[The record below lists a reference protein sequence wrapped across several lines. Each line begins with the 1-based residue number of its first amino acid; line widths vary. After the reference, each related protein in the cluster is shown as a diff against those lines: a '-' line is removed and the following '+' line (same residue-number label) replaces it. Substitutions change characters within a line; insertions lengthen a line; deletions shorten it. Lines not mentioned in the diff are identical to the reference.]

1 MNFSASTYQ
10 NEFLPAD
17 ATEVHAVITVA
28 ATDGGGASAT
38 VAAEKA
44 VVLIVDTSGSMGQPG
59 TKIRA
64 ARQAVAASVEEL
76 PDGTWFAVIAGT
88 QEAECVYPPTFGTGE
103 PPALARADART
114 RAEAAEVGRQLRPE
128 GGTAISTW
136 LDLARDVFA
145 GQPDAIRLAYL
156 LTDGRNE
163 SEPHENLEAA
173 LRRCTD
179 VFQCDAR
186 GVGSDWNVAELR
198 LITSTLLGEVDII
211 ADPAEMD
218 EDFRT
223 FLERALGKAVAD
235 VRLRIWAPQGS
246 TVKFLRQVAP
256 TIDDLT
262 AKATPV
268 NPLTGD
274 FPTGSWGGDE
284 SRDYH
289 LCVSVPPGKVGDE
302 KLAARVS
309 LVVDGQPVSQALV
322 KAIWTD
328 DEALS
333 ARISPQVAH
342 YTGQAELAA
351 AIQEGLEARKA
362 GDVDTATVKLGRAVQ
377 LAHESGNEGTV
388 KLLQKVVDVDDA
400 ASGTVRL
407 KRGVAATDEMALD
420 TRSTR
425 TVRVTA
431 KPVASPTSG
440 GAAPATPTPPAPPT
454 GA

>member
-17 ATEVHAVITVA
+17 TTEVHAVVTVTSSGGDGTAAPA
-28 ATDGGGASAT
+28 ATP
-38 VAAEKA
+38 EKA
-44 VVLIVDTSGSMGQPG
+44 VVLIVDTSGSMGQPN

-64 ARQAVAASVEEL
+64 ARHALAASLEEL
-76 PDGTWFAVIAGT
+76 PDGTWFAVISGSH
-88 QEAECVYPPTFGTGE
+88 EAMCVYPPTFATGE
-103 PPALARADART
+103 PPSLARADART
-114 RAEAAEVGRQLRPE
+114 RAEAVEIAKQLRPE

-136 LDLARDVFA
+136 LDMARDVFA
-145 GQPDAIRLAYL
+145 GHPEAIKLAYL

-163 SEPHENLEAA
+163 SEPHQNLEAA
-173 LRRCTD
+173 LRRCEG

-186 GVGSDWNVAELR
+186 GVGSDWAVAELR
-198 LITSTLLGEVDII
+198 LITSALLGEVDII
-211 ADPAEMD
+211 SEPDLMD
-218 EDFRT
+218 DDFRA

-246 TVKFLRQVAP
+246 NIKFLRQVAP
-256 TIDDLT
+256 AIDDLT
-262 AKATPV
+262 AKAAPV

-274 FPTGSWGGDE
+274 FPTGAWGGEE

-289 LCVSVPPGKVGDE
+289 LCVNVPPGKVGDE

-309 LVVDGQPVSQALV
+309 LVVDGQPVSQTLV

-328 DEALS
+328 DHALS

-342 YTGQAELAA
+342 YTGQAELAS
-351 AIQEGLEARKA
+351 AIHEGLEARKA
-362 GDVDTATVKLGRAVQ
+362 GDDDTATVRLGRAVQ

-388 KLLQKVVDVDDA
+388 KLLQKVVEVDDPA
-400 ASGTVRL
+400 TGTVRL
-407 KRGVAATDEMALD
+407 KRGVAAVDEMALD

-431 KPVASPTSG
+431 KPADPAAPPVPPTS
-440 GAAPATPTPPAPPT
+440 T

>member
-10 NEFLPAD
+10 NEFLPSD
-17 ATEVHAVITVA
+17 ATEVHAVVTVT
-28 ATDGGGASAT
+28 ATNGEATAST
-38 VAAEKA
+38 SPEKA
-44 VVLIVDTSGSMGQPG
+44 VVLIVDTSGSMGQPS

-64 ARQAVAASVEEL
+64 ARQALAASVEEL
-76 PDGTWFAVIAGT
+76 PDGTWFAVISGSH
-88 QEAECVYPPTFGTGE
+88 EAMCVYPPTYATGE
-103 PPALARADART
+103 PPSLVRADAMT
-114 RAEAAEVGRQLRPE
+114 RAEAGAVARQLRPE
-128 GGTAISTW
+128 GGTAIGTW
-136 LDLARDVFA
+136 LDMARDVFA
-145 GQPDAIRLAYL
+145 GHPDAIKLAYL

-163 SEPHENLEAA
+163 SEPHRNLEAA
-173 LRRCTD
+173 LQRCTG

-186 GVGSDWNVAELR
+186 GVGSDWEVSELR
-198 LITSTLLGEVDII
+198 LVTSTLLGEVDII
-211 ADPAEMD
+211 ADPDEMD
-218 EDFRT
+218 DDFRA

-246 TVKFLRQVAP
+246 TIKFVRQVAP

-274 FPTGSWGGDE
+274 FPTGAWAGDE

-289 LCVSVPPGKVGDE
+289 LCVNVPVGKVGDE

-309 LVVDGQPVSQALV
+309 LVVDDQPVSQALV

-328 DEALS
+328 DHALT

-342 YTGQAELAA
+342 YTGQAELAS
-351 AIQEGLEARKA
+351 AIHEGLEARKQ
-362 GDVDTATVKLGRAVQ
+362 GDNDTATVRLGRAVQ

-388 KLLQKVVDVDDA
+388 KLLQKVVEVDDPA
-400 ASGTVRL
+400 TGTVRL
-407 KRGVAATDEMALD
+407 KRGVAAVDEMALD

-431 KPVASPTSG
+431 KP
-440 GAAPATPTPPAPPT
+440 AAPSDPATPAP
-454 GA
+454 GSEA

>member
-1 MNFSASTYQ
+1 VNFSASTYQ

-17 ATEVHAVITVA
+17 ATEVHAVVTVTSSGGDGTAAPA
-28 ATDGGGASAT
+28 ATPD
-38 VAAEKA
+38 KA
-44 VVLIVDTSGSMGQPG
+44 VVLIVDTSGSMGQPS

-64 ARQAVAASVEEL
+64 ARSAVAASVEEL
-76 PDGTWFAVIAGT
+76 PDGTWFAVISGSH
-88 QEAECVYPPTFGTGE
+88 EAMCVYPPTYATGE
-103 PPALARADART
+103 PPSLARADGRT
-114 RAEAAEVGRQLRPE
+114 RAEAVDIAKQLRPE

-136 LDLARDVFA
+136 LDMARDVFA
-145 GQPDAIRLAYL
+145 GHPEAIKLAYL

-173 LRRCTD
+173 LRRCEG

-186 GVGSDWNVAELR
+186 GVGSDWEVAELR
-198 LITSTLLGEVDII
+198 LITSALLGEVDII
-211 ADPAEMD
+211 AEPELMD
-218 EDFRT
+218 DDFRA
-223 FLERALGKAVAD
+223 FLEGALGKAVAD

-246 TVKFLRQVAP
+246 TIKFLRQVAP
-256 TIDDLT
+256 AIDDLT
-262 AKATPV
+262 AKAAPV

-274 FPTGSWGGDE
+274 FPTGAWGGEE

-289 LCVSVPPGKVGDE
+289 LCVNVPPGNVGDE

-309 LVVDGQPVSQALV
+309 LVVDGQPVSQTLV

-328 DEALS
+328 DHALT

-342 YTGQAELAA
+342 YTGQAELAS
-351 AIQEGLEARKA
+351 AIAEGLEARKA
-362 GDVDTATVKLGRAVQ
+362 GDDDTATVKLGRAVQ

-388 KLLQKVVDVDDA
+388 KLLQKVVEVDDPA
-400 ASGTVRL
+400 TGTVRL
-407 KRGVAATDEMALD
+407 KRGVAAVDEMALD

-431 KPVASPTSG
+431 KPAD
-440 GAAPATPTPPAPPT
+440 PAAPPT
-454 GA
+454 TPGA

>member
-10 NEFLPAD
+10 NEYLPAD
-17 ATEVHAVITVA
+17 ATEVHAVVTVTASGGDGQAAPA
-28 ATDGGGASAT
+28 ATPD
-38 VAAEKA
+38 KA
-44 VVLIVDTSGSMGQPG
+44 VVLIIDTSGSMGQPS

-64 ARQAVAASVEEL
+64 ARHALATSIEEL
-76 PDGTWFAVIAGT
+76 PDGTWFAVIAGNH
-88 QEAECVYPPTFGTGE
+88 EAHCMYPPTFATGE
-103 PPALARADART
+103 PPALAKADART
-114 RAEAAEVGRQLRPE
+114 RAEAVEVAKNLRPE

-136 LDLARDVFA
+136 LDLARDVFS
-145 GQPDAIRLAYL
+145 GHQGAIKLAYL

-163 SEPHENLEAA
+163 SEPRENLEAA
-173 LRRCTD
+173 LRRCAE

-186 GVGSDWNVAELR
+186 GVGSDWEVAELR
-198 LITSTLLGEVDII
+198 LITSALLGKVDII
-211 ADPAEMD
+211 AEPELMD
-218 EDFRT
+218 DDFRD
-223 FLERALGKAVAD
+223 FLAQALGKAVAD

-246 TVKFLRQVAP
+246 TIKFLRQVAP
-256 TIDDLT
+256 SIEDLT
-262 AKATPV
+262 AMATPV

-274 FPTGSWGGDE
+274 FPTGAWGGDE

-289 LCVSVPPGKVGDE
+289 LCVNVPPGKVGDE

-309 LVVDGQPVSQALV
+309 LVVDGQPISQALV

-328 DEALS
+328 DHALT

-351 AIQEGLEARKA
+351 AIHDGLEARKA
-362 GDVDTATVKLGRAVQ
+362 GDDDTATVKLGRAVQ

-388 KLLQKVVDVDDA
+388 KLLQKVVEVDDPA
-400 ASGTVRL
+400 TGTVRL
-407 KRGVAATDEMALD
+407 KRGVTAVDEMALD

-431 KPVASPTSG
+431 KPA
-440 GAAPATPTPPAPPT
+440 GA
-454 GA
+454 

>member
-17 ATEVHAVITVA
+17 ATEVHAVVTVTA
-28 ATDGGGASAT
+28 EGGDGAPATAP
-38 VAAEKA
+38 EKA

-64 ARQAVAASVEEL
+64 ARQAIAASVEEL
-76 PDGTWFAVIAGT
+76 PDGTWFAVIAGS
-88 QEAECVYPPTFGTGE
+88 QEAMCVYPPTFATGE
-103 PPALARADART
+103 PPSLARADGAT
-114 RAEAAEVGRQLRPE
+114 RAEAVEIARQLQPE

-136 LDLARDVFA
+136 LDMARDVFA
-145 GQPDAIRLAYL
+145 GHPDAISLAYL

-173 LRRCTD
+173 LQRCTG

-186 GVGSDWNVAELR
+186 GVGSDWKVAELR
-198 LITSTLLGEVDII
+198 LITSALLGEVDII
-211 ADPAEMD
+211 ADPDEMD
-218 EDFRT
+218 DDFRA

-246 TVKFLRQVAP
+246 TIKFLRQVAP
-256 TIDDLT
+256 TIDDLS

-274 FPTGSWGGDE
+274 FPTGAWAGDE

-289 LCVSVPPGKVGDE
+289 LCVNVPPGKVGDE

-351 AIQEGLEARKA
+351 AIQEGLEARKE
-362 GDVDTATVKLGRAVQ
+362 GDIDTATVKLGRAVQ

-400 ASGTVRL
+400 ATGTVRL
-407 KRGVAATDEMALD
+407 KRGVAAVDEMALD

-431 KPVASPTSG
+431 KP
-440 GAAPATPTPPAPPT
+440 ATPPPPAPPVPPT

>member
-17 ATEVHAVITVA
+17 ATEVHAVVTVTSSNGEA
-28 ATDGGGASAT
+28 APAT
-38 VAAEKA
+38 APEKA
-44 VVLIVDTSGSMGQPG
+44 VVLIVDTSGSMGQPS

-64 ARQAVAASVEEL
+64 ARQALAAAVEEL
-76 PDGTWFAVIAGT
+76 PDGTWFAVISGNH
-88 QEAECVYPPTFGTGE
+88 EALCVYPPTFATGR
-103 PPALARADART
+103 PPSLVRADPAT
-114 RAEAAEVGRQLRPE
+114 RAEAAEVARQLRPE
-128 GGTAISTW
+128 GGTAIGTW

-145 GQPDAIRLAYL
+145 GHPEAIRLAYL

-173 LRRCTD
+173 LRRCTG

-186 GVGSDWNVAELR
+186 GVGSDWEVAELR
-198 LITSTLLGEVDII
+198 LVTSTLLGEVDII
-211 ADPAEMD
+211 AEPEEMD
-218 EDFRT
+218 DDFRA

-235 VRLRIWAPQGS
+235 VKLRVWAPQGS
-246 TVKFLRQVAP
+246 SIKFLRQVAP

-274 FPTGSWGGDE
+274 FPTGAWAGDE

-289 LCVSVPPGKVGDE
+289 LCVNVPPGQVGDE

-309 LVVDGQPVSQALV
+309 LVVDDQPVSQALV

-342 YTGQAELAA
+342 YTGQAELAV
-351 AIQEGLEARKA
+351 AIHEGLEARKE
-362 GDVDTATVKLGRAVQ
+362 GDIDTATVRLGRAVQ

-388 KLLQKVVDVDDA
+388 KLLQKVVEVDDPA
-400 ASGTVRL
+400 TGTVRL
-407 KRGVAATDEMALD
+407 KRGVAAVDEMALD

-431 KPVASPTSG
+431 KPQEPSEA
-440 GAAPATPTPPAPPT
+440 TPPAPAP
-454 GA
+454 GPEA

>member
-17 ATEVHAVITVA
+17 TTEVHAVVTVSV
-28 ATDGGGASAT
+28 TGGGEGAGAPGT
-38 VAAEKA
+38 APDKA
-44 VVLIVDTSGSMGQPG
+44 VVLIVDTSGSMGMPS

-64 ARQAVAASVEEL
+64 ARQAVAASVEAL
-76 PDGTWFAVIAGT
+76 PDGTWFAVISGSH
-88 QEAECVYPPTFGTGE
+88 EAVCIYPPAGAGGG
-103 PPALARADART
+103 PPALVRADART
-114 RAEAAEVGRQLRPE
+114 RAEAAEVARHLRPE
-128 GGTAISTW
+128 GGTAIGTW
-136 LDLARDVFA
+136 LDLARDVFT
-145 GQPDAIRLAYL
+145 GHPEAIRLAYL

-163 SEPHENLEAA
+163 TETRQRLEAA
-173 LRRCTD
+173 LQRCTE

-186 GVGSDWNVAELR
+186 GVGSDWVVDELR

-211 ADPAEMD
+211 ADPDGMD
-218 EDFRT
+218 DDFRA
-223 FLERALGKAVAD
+223 FLERAMGKAVAD

-246 TVKFLRQVAP
+246 TIKFLRQVAP
-256 TIDDLT
+256 AIDDLT

-274 FPTGSWGGDE
+274 FPTGSWGGEE

-289 LCVSVPPGKVGDE
+289 LCVSVPPGRVGDE

-328 DEALS
+328 DHALS

-342 YTGQAELAA
+342 YTGQAELASV
-351 AIQEGLEARKA
+351 IHDGLEARKE
-362 GDVDTATVKLGRAVQ
+362 GDEDTATVKLGRAVQ

-388 KLLQKVVDVDDA
+388 RLLQKVVEVDDA
-400 ASGTVRL
+400 ATGTVRL
-407 KRGVAATDEMALD
+407 KRGVAAVDEMALD

-431 KPVASPTSG
+431 KPPM
-440 GAAPATPTPPAPPT
+440 PAEPEA
-454 GA
+454 

>member
-10 NEFLPAD
+10 NEYLPAD
-17 ATEVHAVITVA
+17 ATEVHAVVTV
-28 ATDGGGASAT
+28 TSTNGGGGPAPAT
-38 VAAEKA
+38 APEKA
-44 VVLIVDTSGSMGQPG
+44 VVLIVDTSGSMGQPS

-64 ARQAVAASVEEL
+64 ARQALAAALDEL
-76 PDGTWFAVIAGT
+76 PDGTWFAVISGSH
-88 QEAECVYPPTFGTGE
+88 EAMCMYPPTFATGR
-103 PPALARADART
+103 PPALARADANT
-114 RAEAAEVGRQLRPE
+114 RAEAGEIAKQLQPE

-136 LDLARDVFA
+136 LDMARDVFA
-145 GQPDAIRLAYL
+145 GHPNAIKLAYL

-173 LRRCTD
+173 LRRCAE

-186 GVGSDWNVAELR
+186 GVGSDWEVAELR
-198 LITSTLLGEVDII
+198 LITSALLGEVDII
-211 ADPAEMD
+211 AEPDQMD
-218 EDFRT
+218 DDFRA

-235 VRLRIWAPQGS
+235 VRLRVWAPQGS
-246 TVKFLRQVAP
+246 SIKFMRQVAP
-256 TIDDLT
+256 SIEDLT

-274 FPTGSWGGDE
+274 FPTGAWAGNE

-289 LCVSVPPGKVGDE
+289 LCVNVPPGNVGDE

-328 DEALS
+328 DHALT

-342 YTGQAELAA
+342 YTGQAELAS
-351 AIQEGLEARKA
+351 AIHDGLEARKA
-362 GDVDTATVKLGRAVQ
+362 GDDDTATVKLGRAVQ

-388 KLLQKVVDVDDA
+388 KLLQKVVEVDDPA
-400 ASGTVRL
+400 TGTVRL
-407 KRGVAATDEMALD
+407 KRGVAAVDEMALD

-431 KPVASPTSG
+431 KPADPA
-440 GAAPATPTPPAPPT
+440 AAPPTPPT

>member
-17 ATEVHAVITVA
+17 AIEVHAVVTVSSSGGDGTAAPA
-28 ATDGGGASAT
+28 ATPD
-38 VAAEKA
+38 KA
-44 VVLIVDTSGSMGQPG
+44 VVLIVDTSGSMGQPS

-64 ARQAVAASVEEL
+64 ARHALAASLEEL
-76 PDGTWFAVIAGT
+76 PDGTWFAVISGSH
-88 QEAECVYPPTFGTGE
+88 EAMCIYPPTYATGE
-103 PPALARADART
+103 PPSLARADAST
-114 RAEAAEVGRQLRPE
+114 RAEAVEIAKQLRPE

-136 LDLARDVFA
+136 LDMARDVFA
-145 GQPDAIRLAYL
+145 GHPEAIKLAYL

-173 LRRCTD
+173 LRRCEG

-186 GVGSDWNVAELR
+186 GVGSDWEVAELR
-198 LITSTLLGEVDII
+198 LITSALLGEVDII
-211 ADPAEMD
+211 SEPELMD
-218 EDFRT
+218 DDFRA
-223 FLERALGKAVAD
+223 FLEGALGKAVAD

-246 TVKFLRQVAP
+246 NIKFLRQVAP
-256 TIDDLT
+256 AIDDLT
-262 AKATPV
+262 AKAAPV

-274 FPTGSWGGDE
+274 FPTGAWGGEE

-289 LCVSVPPGKVGDE
+289 LCVNVPPGKVGDE

-328 DEALS
+328 DHALT

-342 YTGQAELAA
+342 YTGQAELAS
-351 AIQEGLEARKA
+351 AIAEGLEARKA
-362 GDVDTATVKLGRAVQ
+362 GDDDTATVKLGRAVQ

-388 KLLQKVVDVDDA
+388 KLLQKVVEVDDPA
-400 ASGTVRL
+400 TGTVRL
-407 KRGVAATDEMALD
+407 KRGVAAVDEMALD

-431 KPVASPTSG
+431 KPADP
-440 GAAPATPTPPAPPT
+440 AAPAAP

>member
-1 MNFSASTYQ
+1 MSFSASTYQ

-17 ATEVHAVITVA
+17 ATEVHAVVTVTSSGGDGAAAPA
-28 ATDGGGASAT
+28 ATPD
-38 VAAEKA
+38 KA
-44 VVLIVDTSGSMGQPG
+44 VVLIVDTSGSMGQPN

-64 ARQAVAASVEEL
+64 ARHAVGASVEQL
-76 PDGTWFAVIAGT
+76 PDGTWFAVISGSH
-88 QEAECVYPPTFGTGE
+88 EAMCVYPPTFATGE
-103 PPALARADART
+103 PPSLARADART
-114 RAEAAEVGRQLRPE
+114 RVEAIEIAKQLQPE

-136 LDLARDVFA
+136 LDMARDVFA
-145 GQPDAIRLAYL
+145 GHPEAIKLAYL

-173 LRRCTD
+173 LRRCEG

-186 GVGSDWNVAELR
+186 GVGSDWEVAELR
-198 LITSTLLGEVDII
+198 LITSALLGEVDII
-211 ADPAEMD
+211 AEPDEMD
-218 EDFRT
+218 DDFRAY
-223 FLERALGKAVAD
+223 LEGALGKAVAD
-235 VRLRIWAPQGS
+235 VRLRVWAPQGS
-246 TVKFLRQVAP
+246 TIKFLRQVAP
-256 TIDDLT
+256 AIDDLT
-262 AKATPV
+262 SKATPV

-274 FPTGSWGGDE
+274 FPTGAWGGEE

-289 LCVSVPPGKVGDE
+289 LCVNVPAGKVGDE

-322 KAIWTD
+322 KAVWTD
-328 DEALS
+328 DSALT

-351 AIQEGLEARKA
+351 AIAEGLEARKA
-362 GDVDTATVKLGRAVQ
+362 GDDDTATVKLGRAVQ

-388 KLLQKVVDVDDA
+388 KLLQKVVEVDDA
-400 ASGTVRL
+400 ATGTVRL
-407 KRGVAATDEMALD
+407 KRGVAAVDEMALD

-431 KPVASPTSG
+431 KPADP
-440 GAAPATPTPPAPPT
+440 AAPPAQPSSTTP

>member
-17 ATEVHAVITVA
+17 AAEVHAVVTVTSSGGDGTA
-28 ATDGGGASAT
+28 APTAT
-38 VAAEKA
+38 PDKA
-44 VVLIVDTSGSMGQPG
+44 VVLIVDTSGSMGQPN

-64 ARQAVAASVEEL
+64 ARHALAASLEEL
-76 PDGTWFAVIAGT
+76 PDGTWFAVISGSH
-88 QEAECVYPPTFGTGE
+88 EAMCVYPPTFATGE
-103 PPALARADART
+103 PPALAKADGRT
-114 RAEAAEVGRQLRPE
+114 RAEAVEIAKQLQPE

-136 LDLARDVFA
+136 LDMARDVFA
-145 GQPDAIRLAYL
+145 GHPEAIKLAYL

-173 LRRCTD
+173 LRRCEG

-186 GVGSDWNVAELR
+186 GVGSDWEVAELR
-198 LITSTLLGEVDII
+198 LITSALLGDVDII
-211 ADPAEMD
+211 AEPDQMD
-218 EDFRT
+218 DDFRA
-223 FLERALGKAVAD
+223 FLEGALGKAVAD
-235 VRLRIWAPQGS
+235 VRLRVWAPQGS
-246 TVKFLRQVAP
+246 TIKFLRQVAP
-256 TIDDLT
+256 AIDDLT

-274 FPTGSWGGDE
+274 FPTGAWGGEE

-289 LCVSVPPGKVGDE
+289 LCVNVPPGKVGDE

-328 DEALS
+328 DHALT

-342 YTGQAELAA
+342 YTGQAELAS
-351 AIQEGLEARKA
+351 AIHEGLEARKA
-362 GDVDTATVKLGRAVQ
+362 GDDDTATVKLGRAVQ

-388 KLLQKVVDVDDA
+388 KLLQKVVEVDDPA
-400 ASGTVRL
+400 TGTVRL
-407 KRGVAATDEMALD
+407 RRGVAAVDEMALD

-431 KPVASPTSG
+431 KPADPAQPPSTTP
-440 GAAPATPTPPAPPT
+440 GA
-454 GA
+454 